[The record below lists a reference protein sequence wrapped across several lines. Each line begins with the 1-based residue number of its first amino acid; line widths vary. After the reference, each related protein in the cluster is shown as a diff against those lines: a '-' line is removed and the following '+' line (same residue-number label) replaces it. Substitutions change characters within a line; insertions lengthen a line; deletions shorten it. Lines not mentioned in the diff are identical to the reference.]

1 MTNPKL
7 GYAGISDSGNHIPSS
22 KKNHKKLLLSLLA
35 TLLVAASVVAI
46 VAGVKNKTKNSDN
59 SDTTS
64 TSLSLSHHSHVIVKS
79 ACSSTFYP
87 ELCFS
92 AIASEPN
99 VTHKVTNHR
108 DVIQLSL
115 SITFRAVERNYFTV
129 KKLLTKH
136 DLTKRETTA
145 LHDCLETID
154 ETLDE
159 LREAQHDLELYPNK
173 KTLYQHA
180 DDLKTLISA
189 AITNQVT
196 CLDGFSHDDADKHV
210 RKALEKGQ
218 VHVEHMCS
226 NALAMTKNMTDGDI
240 ANYEYKMKVENTNSN
255 RKLLVENGVEWPEW
269 ISAADR
275 RLLQAATVKADVTVA
290 ADGSGDFKTVTEAVK
305 AAPLK
310 SSKRYV
316 IRIKGGVYREN
327 VEVDKKK
334 TNIMF
339 LGDGRTNT
347 IITAS
352 RNVVDGSTTF
362 HSATVAVVG
371 ANFLARDITFQNT
384 AGPSK
389 HQAVALRVGGDLSA
403 FFNCDFLAFQDTLYV
418 HNNRQFFVKCLIT
431 GTVDFIFGNSAVVFQ
446 DCDIHA
452 RLPDSGQKNMVTAQG
467 RVDPNQNT
475 GIVIQKCRIG
485 ATKDLE
491 SVKKNFK
498 TYLGRPWKEYSRT
511 VIMQSSISDVID
523 PIGWHEWSGN
533 FALSTLV
540 YREYQNTGPGAG
552 TSNRVT
558 WKGYKVITDAA
569 EARDY
574 TPGSFIGGSSWLGS
588 TGFPF
593 SLVTETTMDTIKS
606 FKGYGKVDELEQQA
620 YQKKTRKRLIIITVS
635 SIVLIAVIIA
645 AIAGVVIH
653 KRNTSSSPSSD
664 SPPQTELTPAA
675 SLKAV
680 CDVTQYPNSC
690 FSAISSLPDSNTTDP
705 ELLFKLSLR
714 VAIDELSKLS
724 SFPSKLRA
732 NAEHD
737 ARLQKAIDVCGNV
750 FGDALDRLNDS
761 ISALGSS
768 GGAGKIIS
776 PASVSDVET
785 WISAALTDQ
794 DTCLDA
800 LGELNSTA
808 ASGALREI
816 ETAMRNSTEF
826 ASNSLAIVTKILGL
840 LSQFEAPIHH
850 RRLLG
855 FPEWLGAAERR
866 LLQVNS
872 SETTLDAVVAQ
883 DGSGQFRTIGEA
895 LKLVK
900 KKSEKRF
907 VVHVKEGRYLENIDL
922 DKNTWN
928 VFIFGDGKDKTV
940 VVGSRNFM
948 DGTPTFETATFAVKG
963 KGFIAKDIGFV
974 NNAGASKHQ
983 AVAFRSGSDRSV
995 FFRCSFN
1002 GFQDTLYAH
1011 SNRQFYRD
1019 CDITGTIDFIFGNAA
1034 AVFQN
1039 CKIMPRQPLP
1049 NQFNTITAQ
1058 GKKDRNQNTGIII
1071 QKSKFTPLENNL
1083 TAPTYLGRPW
1093 KDFSTTVI
1101 MQSDIGSFLKPVG
1114 WMSWVPNVEPVSTIF
1129 YAEYQNTGPGAD
1141 VSQRVKWAGY
1151 KPTLTDGEAGKF
1163 TVQSFIQGPEWLPNA
1178 AVQFD
1183 STL

>member
-840 LSQFEAPIHH
+840 LSQFAAPIHH

-948 DGTPTFETATFAVKG
+948 DGTPTFETATFG
-963 KGFIAKDIGFV
+963 LME
-974 NNAGASKHQ
+974 KH
-983 AVAFRSGSDRSV
+983 VACGMWHV
-995 FFRCSFN
+995 
-1002 GFQDTLYAH
+1002 
-1011 SNRQFYRD
+1011 
-1019 CDITGTIDFIFGNAA
+1019 
-1034 AVFQN
+1034 V
-1039 CKIMPRQPLP
+1039 
-1049 NQFNTITAQ
+1049 
-1058 GKKDRNQNTGIII
+1058 
-1071 QKSKFTPLENNL
+1071 
-1083 TAPTYLGRPW
+1083 
-1093 KDFSTTVI
+1093 
-1101 MQSDIGSFLKPVG
+1101 
-1114 WMSWVPNVEPVSTIF
+1114 
-1129 YAEYQNTGPGAD
+1129 
-1141 VSQRVKWAGY
+1141 
-1151 KPTLTDGEAGKF
+1151 
-1163 TVQSFIQGPEWLPNA
+1163 
-1178 AVQFD
+1178 
-1183 STL
+1183 